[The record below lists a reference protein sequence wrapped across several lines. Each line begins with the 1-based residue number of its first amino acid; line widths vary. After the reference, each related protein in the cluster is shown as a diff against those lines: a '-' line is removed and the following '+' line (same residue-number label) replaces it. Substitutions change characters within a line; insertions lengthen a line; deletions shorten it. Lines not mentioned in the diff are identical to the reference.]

1 MGSILKLVTAGAVG
15 VIAYK
20 AWQRRQAG
28 AQPAPASVDRRET
41 TPPHG
46 DALAG
51 GAPGPAVAAPA
62 AQSSRGFGEE
72 A

>member
-1 MGSILKLVTAGAVG
+1 MSILKWAAVG
-15 VIAYK
+15 AAGVFAYK